1 MSIHKAI
8 ATVGIRSKL
17 ALIDVPTSKPEG
29 REVLVRVEWTAST
42 PLDLHQNDG
51 GLNVTHPQVLGD
63 GLAGTVIEV
72 GSEVRMLAVGDNVGY
87 LPAGSVTLN
96 SLSLGLWV

>member
-42 PLDLHQNDG
+42 PLDLH
-51 GLNVTHPQVLGD
+51 
-63 GLAGTVIEV
+63 
-72 GSEVRMLAVGDNVGY
+72 
-87 LPAGSVTLN
+87 
-96 SLSLGLWV
+96 